1 MHMRTWGIWAL
12 VVAALCALAALS
24 WWWAVGS
31 QSRVDPEFTQAFV
44 DLNRRLDDPATAVA
58 YAPQPTILPVARNS
72 GALSLLDAR
81 RSASRIADK
90 APSVL
95 PDQHAIRPGAG
106 PRPTH

>member
-44 DLNRRLDDPATAVA
+44 DLNRRLDDHATAVA
-58 YAPQPTILPVARNS
+58 YDPQSKILAVGRNS
-72 GALSLLDAR
+72 GPLELWDDR
-81 RSASRIADK
+81 RSDSSSEQWRAGKECVTTCRSRGWQYHEK
-90 APSVL
+90 
-95 PDQHAIRPGAG
+95 
-106 PRPTH
+106 